1 MPLFPV
7 IGQIST
13 GAKHVAVL
21 GGLFPDAGSIPA
33 ASTIFYYYLLM
44 IYVVIHFPLSP
55 FCHQMKHF

>member
-1 MPLFPV
+1 MTGMPLFPV

-33 ASTIFYYYLLM
+33 ASTNIKRSTVLG
-44 IYVVIHFPLSP
+44 LS
-55 FCHQMKHF
+55 CEL